1 MPDLIQP
8 VGELQAPDGGRFAY
22 YDTGGPGEVIV
33 AVNGL
38 GGPFSAWRYQ
48 VEYLRD
54 RYRFV
59 SWDYRGLFH
68 SAIGDAP
75 SDVTVERHASDLEFM
90 LDELGIDRPAM
101 LMGWSMGVQVALEH
115 YARAPQQVSHLVLLN
130 GTFGRPLDNMPM
142 PGSHWWAPR
151 ALAQVR
157 RFGRPGQAALGRI
170 TKWPETVS
178 WMKRLRIISPTLE
191 DEFFRTMAEQFGT
204 LNIDTYVRTLAALG
218 EHDGTRVLDRVTVPT
233 LVITGDKDR
242 MTPANFAAEM
252 AARIRNAE
260 LLTVRGATHYT
271 AVEYPEL
278 VNLRIEKFLREHPHG
293 AQPTASVRPH

>member
-1 MPDLIQP
+1 MTSPEQP
-8 VGELQAPDGGRFAY
+8 VGELETPDGARIAY

-68 SAIGDAP
+68 SVADDAP
-75 SDVTVERHASDLEFM
+75 ADVSVGRHAADLEFM
-90 LDELGIDRPAM
+90 LHELGIDRPAT
-101 LMGWSMGVQVALEH
+101 LLGWSMGVQVALEH
-115 YARAPQQVSHLVLLN
+115 YARAPHQVSHLVLVN

-151 ALAQVR
+151 ALGHLR
-157 RFGRPGQAALGRI
+157 RLGRPGQAAMRRI

-178 WMKRLRIISPTLE
+178 WMKRLGIISPTLE
-191 DEFFRTMAEQFGT
+191 NEFFRGIAEEFGS
-204 LNIDTYVRTLAALG
+204 LNLDTYLRTLAALG
-218 EHDGTRVLDRVTVPT
+218 EHDGTEVLDRVRVPS
-233 LVITGDKDR
+233 LVITGEKDR
-242 MTPANFAAEM
+242 MTPSSFAADM
-252 AARIRNAE
+252 ANRIRNAE
-260 LLTVRGATHYT
+260 LLVVRGATHYT

-278 VNLRIEKFLREHPHG
+278 VNLRIEKFLRENPHQ
-293 AQPTASVRPH
+293 ARPAPSLGPH